1 MASAIKRTGEYG
13 GLLHEVVEHG
23 DTIYFAGLVSEDL
36 KLDMAGQTRDVLKQ
50 LDTLLKQHGSSRDRV
65 LTALIFIPD
74 MDLKPAMNAV
84 WKEFFPSAALPTRA
98 TIGVKDLGENVLL
111 EVVFTAAKG

>member
-1 MASAIKRTGEYG
+1 MPSAIKRTGAYE

-23 DTIYFAGLVSEDL
+23 DTLYFAGLVAENL
-36 KLDMAGQTRDVLKQ
+36 KLDMAGQTKDVLSQ

-74 MDLKPAMNAV
+74 MSQKPAMNAA

-98 TIGVKDLGENVLL
+98 TIGVKDLGPSVLL